1 MSEAAIQSSEEVI
14 QMSEEAIQMSEE
26 EIQMSEQ
33 KNLVRGGRYK
43 PKFQVVIGWVG
54 SGEKRLASPGAARTE
69 RKLLPSVKKHEYSII
84 ANGWKYF
91 RRGVLL

>member
-54 SGEKRLASPGAARTE
+54 TGEKRLSE
-69 RKLLPSVKKHEYSII
+69 EENQL
-84 ANGWKYF
+84 F
-91 RRGVLL
+91 